1 MQILTNQSLTCN
13 LLEQKALISLSISP
27 DKLVEKKDDKSSL
40 EAISLGEKFYNA
52 RVIARGR

>member
-27 DKLVEKKDDKSSL
+27 DKLVEKKDHKSSL
-40 EAISLGEKFYNA
+40 EAINLGEKFYNA